1 MSDKTKGIF
10 GSFLVH
16 ITIIVLLII
25 FGFST
30 PLPLPDEQGILINF
44 GTDEMGMGITEPRPS
59 PREVSQPVS
68 PATSERVEESPLTQ
82 NYEEAPSIPPTKP
95 EPKPT
100 PEKPKETKQQETPT
114 QQEQTQPEEV
124 KPREVDRRT
133 LFPGQKAD
141 GDDTGEGDGNVKGNQ
156 GDPEGS
162 PDSSSRTGSTT
173 GGGDGI
179 GFSLSGRNALSLPQ
193 PDYPKQKSGK
203 VVVEVTVDRNGVVTK
218 AVPGVRGS
226 TTLDSDLL
234 KAAETAALRA
244 KFDVSPGAPAY
255 QTGTITYV
263 FKLQQ

>member
-1 MSDKTKGIF
+1 MSNKTKGIL

-30 PLPLPDEQGILINF
+30 PLPLPDEEGILINF

-59 PREVSQPVS
+59 PREVSQPAS
-68 PATSERVEESPLTQ
+68 PASNERVEESPLTQ
-82 NYEEAPSIPPTKP
+82 NYEEAPSIPPTK
-95 EPKPT
+95 PKPT

-133 LFPGQKAD
+133 LFPGQKTD

-156 GDPEGS
+156 GDPDGS
-162 PDSSSRTGSTT
+162 TESGNRTGGTE

-179 GFSLSGRNALSLPQ
+179 SFSLGTRNALSLPH
-193 PDYPKQKSGK
+193 PDYPKQKSGR
-203 VVVEVTVDRNGVVTK
+203 VVVEVTVDRNGIVTK

-244 KFDVSPGAPAY
+244 RFDVSPGAPAF